1 MNDLTHDDSSDL
13 GEEDRAHWDCLP
25 DDPINH
31 EHTLVVGCLLP
42 ATCLAGDT
50 IHYTCECYTAEMA
63 DAYDEAMQHANDAMT
78 PRESSHDAP
87 DTSPLSHSPF

>member
-1 MNDLTHDDSSDL
+1 MNDLTQDDSSDL

-42 ATCLAGDT
+42 ATCLADDT

-63 DAYDEAMQHANDAMT
+63 DAYDEAMT

>member
-1 MNDLTHDDSSDL
+1 
-13 GEEDRAHWDCLP
+13 
-25 DDPINH
+25 
-31 EHTLVVGCLLP
+31 
-42 ATCLAGDT
+42 
-50 IHYTCECYTAEMA
+50 MA